1 MTESSPREPKQV
13 RGRETRDALLQAAM
27 ELVAE
32 EGLLALS
39 HREVAKRA
47 GVTRG
52 MVGYFFGSIEELKL
66 AAVTRHYGGRA
77 DEYRVL
83 TESIRSTDLEPM
95 EILRLAAAAVT
106 SSSPDLVIAHYD
118 ITVNAARNA
127 EVREILATFLADF
140 DELMLAA
147 MEAVGFP
154 DPPGTLRTVAAVI
167 DGFQLRRIA
176 MKEADAGEQLAHA
189 FGLIYLGALASAGA
203 DDGVEAE
210 RES

>member
-1 MTESSPREPKQV
+1 
-13 RGRETRDALLQAAM
+13 M

-32 EGLLALS
+32 EGLLAVS

-47 GVTRG
+47 GVNRG

-66 AAVTRHYGGRA
+66 AAVTRHYGARA
-77 DEYRVL
+77 AEYRVL
-83 TESIRSTDLEPM
+83 TETIRSTELEPL
-95 EILRLAAAAVT
+95 EILDLAAAAVS
-106 SSSPDLVIAHYD
+106 SSSPDLVTAHYD
-118 ITVNAARNA
+118 ITVNAARSA

-140 DELMLAA
+140 DALMVAA

-154 DPPGTLRTVAAVI
+154 DPPGALRTVAAVI

-176 MKEADAGEQLAHA
+176 MRDADAGEQLAHA
-189 FGLIYLGALASAGA
+189 LGLVYLGALALARA
-203 DDGVEAE
+203 DDAGIDRVEAE